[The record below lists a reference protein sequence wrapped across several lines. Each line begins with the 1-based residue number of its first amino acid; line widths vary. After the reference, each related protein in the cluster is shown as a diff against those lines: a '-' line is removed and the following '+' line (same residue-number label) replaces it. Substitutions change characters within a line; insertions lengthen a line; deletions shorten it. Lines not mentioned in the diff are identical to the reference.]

1 MDFKK
6 KSKIKLT
13 IPTASMPDII
23 FMLLIFFMTVTVMK
37 QYQGLKVELPD
48 AKKIQKVDVSKAHVA
63 TIWVD
68 KDQRIVLNDITVK
81 DVNNMRNLVYKIR
94 VDDPQLVISLKGD
107 KKAKMGVVNDIHQEL
122 RKGSALMLNYSA
134 MPSGDY

>member
-6 KSKIKLT
+6 KSNIKLT

-37 QYQGLKVELPD
+37 TYSGLQVKLPD
-48 AKKIQKVDVSKAHVA
+48 ASKIQKLDVSKLHIA

-68 KDQRIVLNDITVK
+68 KDQKIVMNDITIRNVK
-81 DVNNMRNLVYKIR
+81 ELRNLAYQKV
-94 VDDPQLVISLKGD
+94 VDDPQLIISLKGD
-107 KKAKMGVVNDIHQEL
+107 QKARMGVVNDVHQEL
-122 RKGSALMLNYSA
+122 RKGSALRVNYSA
-134 MPSGDY
+134 MPSGE